1 MSEVDNNY
9 GVSHGLDMIYITLPP
24 PRNLNQTPLTVRAS
38 EPDFRMI
45 FIEQLLIVFSN

>member
-9 GVSHGLDMIYITLPP
+9 RVSHGLNMIYIAVWKSKSNFTV
-24 PRNLNQTPLTVRAS
+24 VRAS
-38 EPDFRMI
+38 EPDLRMI